1 MGRSG
6 ERGVA
11 DRGEG
16 AEPTG
21 EPADAWGQPLGVP
34 VSADDLM
41 AVLEVEVWMPLPR
54 RRGGTRAALVLVS
67 VSASAR
73 DHGCGPER
81 RDPTSLRQSS
91 SRVRSR
97 GLGDG
102 TAPPPPPP
110 RPAPGRLG
118 VRSGGHVMRAADLL
132 DVAGS
137 EKVIVLTRQR
147 FWREGWRGCHDGG
160 AGPAPSGDEGSEEVV
175 AAAGAWR
182 WRVVAS
188 CAPIDP
194 PLPVTAS
201 RGARW
206 TERLMAVIG
215 GQTGRAGTALARL
228 DTALSGTALIST
240 TDYSCRAT

>member
-81 RDPTSLRQSS
+81 RDPTSLR
-91 SRVRSR
+91 RDNARLRRGAFTPPYPGAVHDLIDGRRCFMVRRQPSVGPCYHYSTR
-97 GLGDG
+97 LHKGVSAVDG
-102 TAPPPPPP
+102 VKGALETP
-110 RPAPGRLG
+110 R
-118 VRSGGHVMRAADLL
+118 
-132 DVAGS
+132 
-137 EKVIVLTRQR
+137 
-147 FWREGWRGCHDGG
+147 RGCTCGRGEGVGG
-160 AGPAPSGDEGSEEVV
+160 AGQPSGSFSVGPEAFKAVTLC
-175 AAAGAWR
+175 R
-182 WRVVAS
+182 
-188 CAPIDP
+188 CAEHG
-194 PLPVTAS
+194 
-201 RGARW
+201 RGR
-206 TERLMAVIG
+206 
-215 GQTGRAGTALARL
+215 
-228 DTALSGTALIST
+228 
-240 TDYSCRAT
+240 